1 MVRFY
6 RSFSEKKAEKAKKA
20 EEMKMPEAA
29 EQKYVPEC
37 YACPI
42 GTASMAVQGAAPD
55 ATEHLIRAGREVLGA
70 VRSLLEGMDSF
81 LNTMEERSGATRK
94 DATVQSIPVRRQP
107 KKA

>member
-1 MVRFY
+1 
-6 RSFSEKKAEKAKKA
+6 
-20 EEMKMPEAA
+20 MPESA

-42 GTASMAVQGAAPD
+42 GTASMAVQGVAPD

-70 VRSLLEGMDSF
+70 FRSLLEGLDAF

-94 DATVQSIPVRRQP
+94 DAKVQPIAVRRRP